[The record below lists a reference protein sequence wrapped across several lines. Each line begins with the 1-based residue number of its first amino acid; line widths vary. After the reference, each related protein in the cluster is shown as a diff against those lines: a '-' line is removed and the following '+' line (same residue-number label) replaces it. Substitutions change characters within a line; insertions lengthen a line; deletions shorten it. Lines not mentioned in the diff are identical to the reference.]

1 MIKAVIDTTVFLS
14 ALFWNGKP
22 KQVIELALEK
32 KIVGV
37 TAPEILSELEEK
49 LLLKFKYPKN
59 QIDSYLKLIIENF
72 EVVKPKIKV
81 DVVKDDSDDNKIIE
95 AALESKAKYI
105 VTGDK
110 HLLNI
115 DSYQKIIIMT
125 PNQFIQTTTKH

>member
-1 MIKAVIDTTVFLS
+1 MIKAVIDTNVFLS

-49 LLLKFKYPKN
+49 LILKFKYPKN
-59 QIDSYLKLIIENF
+59 QTDSYLKLIIENF

-81 DVVKDDSDDNKIIE
+81 DVVKEDSDDNKIID